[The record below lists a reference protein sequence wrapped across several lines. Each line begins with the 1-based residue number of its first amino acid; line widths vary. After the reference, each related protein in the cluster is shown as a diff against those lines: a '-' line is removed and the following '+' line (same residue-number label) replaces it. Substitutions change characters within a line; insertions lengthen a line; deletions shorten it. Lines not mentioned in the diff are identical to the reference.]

1 MTNSS
6 EEDSVSA
13 GSPYMRGASRRRLLF
28 YLLPIA
34 IVPLLIILAAFFVV
48 PTSWFTLHSGN
59 TYMANIGYADT
70 LSNSD
75 CQVLVYGDSTALTS
89 VDPFIIEAATG
100 LKTCNL
106 AEFEGM
112 TSVNETLLI
121 DRYLNR
127 NPRPR
132 FIVFMYTPDDL
143 RIPEHWNKVSSFEAV
158 TYRIRQGLDSKT
170 LKLLVQH
177 PADTLGWAEQGMR
190 MTMFRFHTSPM
201 GADKMN
207 IRQPYNGQL
216 RLEGTPSTACE
227 KDHRREAPDPA
238 WLSAL
243 RTRYSVEG
251 TQVVIDATP
260 VPGCDLDLAFFQDV
274 LPGAIDDDPLP
285 IYPVGVYLRNTRLHM
300 NEVGSRMVSQMIA
313 RQIAERMHTPVSS
326 AGTLHLPAVPRGL

>member
-1 MTNSS
+1 MTISFEKS
-6 EEDSVSA
+6 SVSA
-13 GSPYMRGASRRRLLF
+13 GSLFIQGPPQRQLLF
-28 YLLPIA
+28 YLFPIA
-34 IVPLLIILAAFFVV
+34 LVPLLLILAAFFVV
-48 PTSWFTLHSGN
+48 PTRWFTLHSGN

-70 LSNSD
+70 LTNSD
-75 CQVLVYGDSTALTS
+75 CQVIVYGDSTALTS
-89 VDPFIIEAATG
+89 VNPFIIQATTG

-121 DRYLNR
+121 DRYLAR

-132 FIVFMYTPDDL
+132 FIIFMYTPDDL

-158 TYRIRQGLDSKT
+158 TYRLRQGLDPET
-170 LKLLVQH
+170 MKLLVMH

-216 RLEGTPSTACE
+216 RLEGTTSTSCE
-227 KDHRREAPDPA
+227 EDHRREAPDLA
-238 WLSAL
+238 WLTAL
-243 RTRYSVEG
+243 RRRYSVDD

-260 VPGCDLDLAFFQDV
+260 VPGCDLDLAYFQRV
-274 LPGAIDDDPLP
+274 LPGTIDDDPLP
-285 IYPVGVYLRNTRLHM
+285 IYPIGVYLRNTRLHM
-300 NEVGSRMVSQMIA
+300 NEVGSKMVSQMIA
-313 RQIAERMHTPVSS
+313 NQIAERMHTRVSS
-326 AGTLHLPAVPRGL
+326 ADLPSDTAPGGL